1 MKSSV
6 PSKRASFSKP
16 GAVATIAAMAQAAP
30 TESRYTTEAYF
41 DLVAAGIMR
50 PDDRVELLEGVIV
63 AMSPHNPRHASATRR
78 VSNALND
85 AIGRRAVISV
95 QLPLIV
101 GSHSAPEPDVAVIP
115 GRASDYDDAHP
126 TTALLVVEV
135 ADTSLLEDRLTKGP
149 IYAGAGIP
157 EYWLVNLRDDCVE
170 VFRGPERATRRYT
183 ETRVAHRGDLLN
195 LAAFADANVAVADI
209 LPEKQ

>member
-1 MKSSV
+1 
-6 PSKRASFSKP
+6 
-16 GAVATIAAMAQAAP
+16 MAQVAP
-30 TESRYTTEAYF
+30 TENRYTTEAYF

-101 GSHSAPEPDVAVIP
+101 GAHSVPEPDVAVIP
-115 GRASDYDDAHP
+115 GQASDYDDAHP
-126 TTALLVVEV
+126 TTAMLVVEV
-135 ADTSLLEDRLTKGP
+135 ADSSLIQDRLTKVAM
-149 IYAGAGIP
+149 YAGAGIP
-157 EYWLVNLRDDCVE
+157 EYWLVNLRDYCVE
-170 VFRGPERATRRYT
+170 VFRLPDPATRRYS
-183 ETRVAHRGDLLN
+183 EKRLAYRGDRLDMV
-195 LAAFADANVAVADI
+195 AIANTSVAVADI
-209 LPEKQ
+209 LPEKR